1 MPFSTVGKMG
11 DGGLKT
17 SSFKR
22 PPRSTTESKRQR
34 RDIAEAIPTP
44 NTPDAA
50 MALIRDLMKQFSVD
64 PAMLEDDDSGL
75 SLSSL
80 FWNLVW

>member
-1 MPFSTVGKMG
+1 MAVK
-11 DGGLKT
+11 DKGLIAP
-17 SSFKR
+17 SFKR
-22 PPRSTTESKRQR
+22 PPRFTMASTVESKRQQ
-34 RDIAEAIPTP
+34 RDIAAAIPTP